1 MLGHLFR
8 KAISPIR
15 TFGWLAG
22 SLYIADRLM
31 RRVSPRLGLYV
42 YEFMVQPIG
51 GKPLLPPNLRKN
63 LTTKEIR
70 RGDTDLEKM
79 PVPAEVREARF
90 RQGARCIGAY
100 RKGQL
105 VGYSW
110 YCAERYAEDEVRFT
124 YELTE
129 KNTSIFDFDLYVL
142 PEHRAGLGFLSVWHC
157 VNELLAPAGVR
168 YTFSRLT
175 RFEFG
180 LAPSTCPPRM
190 EESRHSS
197 NLRSWKPVQFIATT
211 LPPFLCFTWKD
222 SRRMKLRLLDP
233 SFRTEARPA
242 SSPLESAE

>member
-175 RFEFG
+175 RFN
-180 LAPSTCPPRM
+180 LA
-190 EESRHSS
+190 SRRAHAH
-197 NLRSWKPVQFIATT
+197 LGWKRVGTAAILEVGSLQFFATT

-222 SRRMKLRLLDP
+222 SRRMKLRLRP
-233 SFRTEARPA
+233 FVSNEARPV